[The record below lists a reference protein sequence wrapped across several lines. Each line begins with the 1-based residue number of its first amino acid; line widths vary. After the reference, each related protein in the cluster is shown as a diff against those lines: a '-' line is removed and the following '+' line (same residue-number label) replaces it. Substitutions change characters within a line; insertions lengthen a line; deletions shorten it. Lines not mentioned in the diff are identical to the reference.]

1 MKTVCVLT
9 LGWLLFDSQLTFK
22 NLLGMALAVLG
33 MIVYSWAVEAEKQ
46 PKILPSTRDNLSEE
60 DLKPLKEG
68 IAESPLKDTELGES
82 KV

>member
-9 LGWLLFDSQLTFK
+9 LGWLLFDSELTFK
-22 NLLGMALAVLG
+22 NLMGMALAVIG

-46 PKILPSTRDNLSEE
+46 TKTTLPSSLSEE

-68 IAESPLKDTELGES
+68 IAEIPLKDSTHGEA